1 MKNLKKLNMMRDMEQ
16 SVVLV
21 KPDGVQRGLIGEIIA
36 RFEKAG
42 LKIVA
47 LKMVAIDKKM
57 AFKHYGVTEEWF
69 ENVGKKVK
77 EFYQQQGY
85 DPGEDFFTRPNKE
98 IGRMVQKWNV
108 DYLTAG
114 PVVAMLVEA
123 PGVIE
128 IVRKIVGPTYPQ
140 TAQPGTIRGDYSFD
154 SPLLSNTHGRSVY
167 NLIHASGNAEEAKI
181 ECQLWF
187 KETEINA
194 YRRVEELLMMGR

>member
-1 MKNLKKLNMMRDMEQ
+1 MAEQQ

-47 LKMVAIDKKM
+47 LKMVAIDKET

-69 ENVGKKVK
+69 ENIGKKVK

-85 DPGEDFFTRPNKE
+85 DPGEDFFTRPNKK
-98 IGRMVQKWNV
+98 IGQMVQKWNV
-108 DYLTAG
+108 DYLTEG

-128 IVRKIVGPTYPQ
+128 IVRKIVGATYPQ
-140 TAQPGTIRGDYSFD
+140 MAQPGTIRGDYSFD
-154 SPLLSNTHGRSVY
+154 SPLLSNIKGRSVY
-167 NLIHASGNAEEAKI
+167 NLIHASGNIKEAAI
-181 ECQLWF
+181 ERQLWF
-187 KETEINA
+187 KESEINS
-194 YRRVEELLMMGR
+194 YRRVEELLMMGK

>member
-1 MKNLKKLNMMRDMEQ
+1 MEQ
-16 SVVLV
+16 SVVLI

-36 RFEKAG
+36 RLEKAG

-108 DYLTAG
+108 DYLTEG
-114 PVVAMLVEA
+114 PVVAMLIEA

-128 IVRKIVGPTYPQ
+128 IVRKISARPIRKRPSREPFAAITALIRRCYPIPR
-140 TAQPGTIRGDYSFD
+140 AVRFI
-154 SPLLSNTHGRSVY
+154 
-167 NLIHASGNAEEAKI
+167 I
-181 ECQLWF
+181 
-187 KETEINA
+187 
-194 YRRVEELLMMGR
+194 